1 MATIQEY
8 LAEAVKELRGRVIPD
23 HEHNLYLNLGA
34 AMFAERLL
42 EQFPEES
49 ATATEADEY
58 VVPDNVV
65 PFPSQDE

>member
-8 LAEAVKELRGRVIPD
+8 LAEAIKELRGRVIPD

-42 EQFPEES
+42 EQFP
-49 ATATEADEY
+49 TEAAL
-58 VVPDNVV
+58 PDNVI
-65 PFPSQDE
+65 PFPEGDRSDG

>member
-8 LAEAVKELRGRVIPD
+8 LAKAVEELRGRVIPD

-42 EQFPEES
+42 EMYPYEVR
-49 ATATEADEY
+49 DPDGL
-58 VVPDNVV
+58 PDNVI
-65 PFPSQDE
+65 PFPEADRSDG